1 MAWNIKNDNTNSHV
15 GDELDNSSNDDDD
28 DKMNSRMN
36 ICRIDFINK
45 I

>member
-28 DKMNSRMN
+28 KMNSRMN
-36 ICRIDFINK
+36 ICRIDFIYK